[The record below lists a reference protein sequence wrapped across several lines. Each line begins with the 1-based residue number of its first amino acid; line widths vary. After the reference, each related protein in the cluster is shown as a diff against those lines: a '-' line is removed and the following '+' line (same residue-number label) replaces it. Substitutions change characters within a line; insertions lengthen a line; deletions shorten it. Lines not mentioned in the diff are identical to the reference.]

1 MLDIPQILRLLMIVS
16 INYEF
21 NNLYC
26 IYKKRKWCYYLLLLS
41 YIWNNEFFND
51 TYGDSTMSILKV
63 DTINEKTSGNGVYIP
78 GHVIQTVS
86 KTFQNVTS
94 TTSTS
99 FIDVTGGSLAITPK
113 SLLVK
118 FMCSLIS
125 FFRVLW
131 R

>member
-1 MLDIPQILRLLMIVS
+1 MSL
-16 INYEF
+16 
-21 NNLYC
+21 
-26 IYKKRKWCYYLLLLS
+26 
-41 YIWNNEFFND
+41 
-51 TYGDSTMSILKV
+51 TAYGDSTMSILKV

-113 SLLVK
+113 STSSKIHVQFNFSLGYYGGNVYQYGSKYLEVQQCLLLALKMVQVILK
-118 FMCSLIS
+118 LDRHTQVFLQ
-125 FFRVLW
+125 
-131 R
+131 